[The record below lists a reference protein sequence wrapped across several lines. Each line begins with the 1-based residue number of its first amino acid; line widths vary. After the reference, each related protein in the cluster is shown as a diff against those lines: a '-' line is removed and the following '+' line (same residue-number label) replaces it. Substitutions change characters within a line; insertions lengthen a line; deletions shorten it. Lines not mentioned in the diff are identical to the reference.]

1 MGAMAIGLAS
11 GVVCFFASTTLKRM
25 MGYDDSLDVFGVHCV
40 GGIVGAILTGVF
52 CAVAL
57 GGSGFGVDAGT
68 IGAQLGAQVLG
79 VVVTLIY
86 SGGATFIILKIVDV
100 VIGLRVNE
108 EEEAMGLDLALHNE
122 TGYNL

>member
-1 MGAMAIGLAS
+1 M
-11 GVVCFFASTTLKRM
+11 
-25 MGYDDSLDVFGVHCV
+25 
-40 GGIVGAILTGVF
+40 
-52 CAVAL
+52 
-57 GGSGFGVDAGT
+57 
-68 IGAQLGAQVLG
+68 
-79 VVVTLIY
+79 IY